1 MGVCWP
7 PNLKFVY
14 LGMEEIKVFDR
25 GCAADTSGTSLAGY
39 LNNVTYQ
46 ELINALG
53 RPTFDEPSGDD
64 KTQVTWV
71 LEFRGNVYTIYDW
84 KTFDRE
90 YTENELTRWNIGS
103 KVNAFDFIDAMERVI
118 DESKEG
124 I

>member
-1 MGVCWP
+1 
-7 PNLKFVY
+7 
-14 LGMEEIKVFDR
+14 MEEIKVFDSSS
-25 GCAADTSGTSLAGY
+25 AVNVSGTSLAGY

-53 RPTFDEPSGDD
+53 RPTSDEPSGDG
-64 KTQVTWV
+64 KVQVEWV

-103 KVNAFDFIDAMERVI
+103 KVNAFDFIDAMEVVI
-118 DESKEG
+118 RESREG

>member
-1 MGVCWP
+1 
-7 PNLKFVY
+7 
-14 LGMEEIKVFDR
+14 MEEIKVFVN
-25 GCAADTSGTSLAGY
+25 GSAADTSGTSLAGY

-53 RPTFDEPSGDD
+53 KPTFDEPSGDG
-64 KTQVTWV
+64 KVQVEWV
-71 LEFRGNVYTIYDW
+71 FEFRGNVYTIYDW

-90 YTENELTRWNIGS
+90 YTENKLTRWNIGS